1 VVVHLVE
8 NIRESVQLPLQEEE
22 YVEGVQV
29 RRTERLE
36 LGDHI
41 ANRVCCGM
49 RDESEDM
56 RADTGR

>member
-29 RRTERLE
+29 RRTERLK
-36 LGDHI
+36 LSDPVS
-41 ANRVCCGM
+41 NRACCGM
-49 RDESEDM
+49 REESEDM